1 VQGNVE
7 SEQNVLVQ
15 PEMSGTII
23 KKFVEEGQDIA
34 KGQPIA
40 ELDVEPLKRQIEE
53 LEKRIELAQTF
64 YERQANLWNQKI
76 GTEIQYLQAKN
87 NLESLQK
94 SLDVLK
100 ANKDKAVV
108 RAPISG
114 TVDNFLA
121 NVGEMANPAMPFC
134 RIVNLASVKIEAE
147 VSETYIK
154 SVKKG
159 DIVKVSFPNLNLE
172 MPVKIEQ
179 IGQFI
184 NPQNRTFKIKMG
196 INNQDRSLRPNSMA
210 VVKIKNFDKANSVV
224 VPTQII
230 QQTTEG
236 KSFLFVVR
244 QENGKNI
251 IKKLNITTG
260 MSYQGNTLVEEGLQ
274 AGDLVVIKG
283 YNEVIDGEEVGVAK
297 NS

>member
-1 VQGNVE
+1 
-7 SEQNVLVQ
+7 
-15 PEMSGTII
+15 M
-23 KKFVEEGQDIA
+23 
-34 KGQPIA
+34 
-40 ELDVEPLKRQIEE
+40 
-53 LEKRIELAQTF
+53 
-64 YERQANLWNQKI
+64 
-76 GTEIQYLQAKN
+76 
-87 NLESLQK
+87 
-94 SLDVLK
+94 
-100 ANKDKAVV
+100 
-108 RAPISG
+108 
-114 TVDNFLA
+114 
-121 NVGEMANPAMPFC
+121 
-134 RIVNLASVKIEAE
+134 
-147 VSETYIK
+147 
-154 SVKKG
+154 
-159 DIVKVSFPNLNLE
+159 VKVSFPNLNLE

-274 AGDLVVIKG
+274 AGDVIVIKG

-297 NS
+297 NEN